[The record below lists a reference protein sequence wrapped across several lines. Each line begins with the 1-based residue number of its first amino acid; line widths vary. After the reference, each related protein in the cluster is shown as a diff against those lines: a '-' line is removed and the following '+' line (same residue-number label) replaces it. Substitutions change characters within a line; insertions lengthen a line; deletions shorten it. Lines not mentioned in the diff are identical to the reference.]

1 MPDPSG
7 QWNGRL
13 ATRAEKDLREI
24 VAWTAEQFGEKQ
36 ARVYAGT
43 LSAAIV
49 ALKGGPDILARR
61 DWLGGMHPPCRT
73 GRAERPAL
81 ACFPGRA

>member
-7 QWNGRL
+7 QWNVRL

-36 ARVYAGT
+36 ARVDAGT

-49 ALKGGPDILARR
+49 VLKGGRTSLPCVGAARLVR
-61 DWLGGMHPPCRT
+61 GYAPSMAHG
-73 GRAERPAL
+73 
-81 ACFPGRA
+81 